1 MEHFNAFPEFAEDY
15 EPSHNEILAQAGRRL
30 RFNDR
35 STPNSTLGLTRIP
48 FDDGWTEP
56 NPGSPAESDGTTIGV
71 EFYKPEVYEHNG
83 IPYSVVLSTV
93 VRHYH
98 GGDENAPSDV
108 IVYLMLD
115 HPNEEGIRDASF
127 TITDYSGENQVVGE
141 LVFHEYDDIVDDN
154 RAESRMLFNIL
165 YYYGMDGFA
174 VKGY

>member
-1 MEHFNAFPEFAEDY
+1 MNAFEEFPEDY
-15 EPSHNEILAQAGRRL
+15 EPSHNEILTQAGRRL

-35 STPNSTLGLTRIP
+35 STPNSTLGLARIP
-48 FDDGWTEP
+48 FDDG
-56 NPGSPAESDGTTIGV
+56 TTIDV

-83 IPYSVVLSTV
+83 IPYSVMLSSV

-98 GGDENAPSDV
+98 GGDENSPSDV

-115 HPNEEGIRDASF
+115 HPNEEEIRDASF

>member
-1 MEHFNAFPEFAEDY
+1 MNAFEEFPEDY
-15 EPSHNEILAQAGRRL
+15 EPSHNEILVQAGRRL

-35 STPNSTLGLTRIP
+35 STPNSMLGLARIP
-48 FDDGWTEP
+48 FDDG
-56 NPGSPAESDGTTIGV
+56 TTIDV
-71 EFYKPEVYEHNG
+71 EFYKPEVYEHNR
-83 IPYSVVLSTV
+83 IPYSVMLSSV

-115 HPNEEGIRDASF
+115 HPNEEEIRDASF

-141 LVFHEYDDIVDDN
+141 LVFHDYDDIVDDN